1 MTARHSQGEKKMNTG
16 RLWLAATLTVVLLPD
31 AVMAHGFAGKRFF
44 PATMAVDDPF
54 VADEAGMVISHQKA
68 PNDDGTPTGTTA
80 ASVEYAKTLTPHFG
94 VSVGATYLHQKP
106 EGAATQNGFDNLEI
120 GAKYLLHKS
129 DAHETLVSIGANAEL
144 GGTGSSHVGA
154 NPHSTLSPALY
165 FGKGF
170 GDLPDAMQCL
180 RPLAITGVVSP
191 GFSTRSFNAQ
201 SVDTGFTVQ
210 YNLNYLQSYV
220 KDIGLNVPFN
230 RLIPVIEVPLST
242 CTTGDCSG
250 QTTGTVNPGV
260 LYVGNSYQ
268 LGLEAAIPI
277 NHASGRGT
285 GVLAQVHFFLD
296 DLFPNSLGKPVF
308 K

>member
-1 MTARHSQGEKKMNTG
+1 MNT
-16 RLWLAATLTVVLLPD
+16 RHLLLATTLTAVLLPGT
-31 AVMAHGFAGKRFF
+31 VMAHGFAGKRFF

-54 VADEAGMVISHQKA
+54 VADEAGMVVSRQKA
-68 PNDDGTPTGTTA
+68 PNDDGTPTNTAA
-80 ASVEYAKTLTPHFG
+80 ASVEYAKTLTPRFG
-94 VSVGATYLHQKP
+94 VSVGATYLHQNP
-106 EGAATQNGFDNLEI
+106 EVAATQNGFDNLDV

-154 NPHSTLSPALY
+154 TPHSTLSPALY

-170 GDLPDAMQCL
+170 GDLPDSMQYL

-201 SVDTGFTVQ
+201 SVDTGFTFQ

-220 KDIGLNVPFN
+220 KDVGLRAPFN
-230 RLIPVIEVPLST
+230 RLIPIIEVPLST

-260 LYVGNSYQ
+260 LYVGKSYQ

-277 NHASGRGT
+277 NHASGSGT

>member
-1 MTARHSQGEKKMNTG
+1 MIKVKTSILVLGAA
-16 RLWLAATLTVVLLPD
+16 LAASILPGY
-31 AVMAHGFAGKRFF
+31 ATAHGFAGKRFF

-54 VADEAGMVISHQKA
+54 VADEAGAVVSKQKA
-68 PNDDGTPTGTTA
+68 PNDEGTQTTTTA
-80 ASVEYAKTLTPHFG
+80 TSVEYAKTITPRFG

-106 EGAATQNGFDNLEI
+106 EGEETQNGFDNVEV

-129 DAHETLVSIGANAEL
+129 DEHETLLSVGANAEL

-154 NPHSTLSPALY
+154 EPHTTQAPALY

-170 GDLPDAMQCL
+170 GDLPDTMKYL

-191 GFSTRSFNAQ
+191 SFSTRNFNAK
-201 SVDTGFTVQ
+201 SVDTGFTFQ

-220 KDIGLNVPFN
+220 KDVGLKAPFN
-230 RLIPVIEVPLST
+230 RLIPIVEVPLST
-242 CTTGDCSG
+242 CTSGDCSG
-250 QTTGTVNPGV
+250 QTTGTINPGV
-260 LYVGNSYQ
+260 LYVGKSYQ

-277 NHASGRGT
+277 NHASGSGT

-296 DLFPNSLGKPVF
+296 DLFPNSLGRPIF